1 LPIFPVRTAR
11 FPLHRKFSFAP
22 QTMPLSNLK
31 ESYIMT
37 PLSVA
42 SPAWTIPGYLETR
55 DNHLTINDVDALNLA
70 SEHDTPL
77 FVFSEPRIL
86 SNIERLKQAAREA
99 SHPMKFCY
107 ASKANSNMA
116 ILKTVLNAGIDIEVN
131 SGGELFK
138 ALRVG
143 FRPDQIIFNGTSKTP
158 AEIDEAVSAG
168 IYSINVDSIYE
179 IGLIEESAKRLG
191 KRARIALRLVPE
203 IGTRSHLGLQTALLT
218 SKFGI
223 SSSEVLEAFRRG
235 LRHPELIH
243 ICGIHIHVGSQTP
256 DIEPFAAA
264 FKTMWEHLVTVF
276 RETGHVLEHINL
288 GGGIPVNYLRDR
300 SQADELPAH
309 ERDMLGAELEPSDV
323 LAAALRAARESAR
336 AAQAEHLLEGIT
348 ILLEPGRS
356 VIADAGLV
364 LTTVRNLKRRPE
376 TGDTWLLTDAGY
388 NLLLSM
394 NNYKWYYH
402 LINASRADEPTD
414 AEYKVAG
421 PLCDSGDVY
430 FDIEREGRL
439 PDYRK
444 LPVDVQAGE
453 VLALLNS
460 GAYSL
465 AQMFHY
471 NGRPLPAAVM
481 VRDGG
486 RVDLIRRRDTYDDL
500 IAYDIWS

>member
-1 LPIFPVRTAR
+1 MSAQLAVQ
-11 FPLHRKFSFAP
+11 H
-22 QTMPLSNLK
+22 
-31 ESYIMT
+31 
-37 PLSVA
+37 
-42 SPAWTIPGYLETR
+42 PAWSIPDYLETR
-55 DNHLTINDVDALNLA
+55 ENHLTVNGVDALSLV
-70 SEHDTPL
+70 SEYNSPL
-77 FVFSEPRIL
+77 YVFSEPRIRF
-86 SNIERLKQAAREA
+86 NIERLKDAARTVER
-99 SHPMKFCY
+99 PIRFCY

-116 ILKTVLNAGIDIEVN
+116 VLKTVLDSGIDLEVN
-131 SGGELFK
+131 SGGELYK

-143 FRPDQIIFNGTSKTP
+143 FRPEQIIFNGTSKSD
-158 AEIDEAVSAG
+158 AEMDEAVRAG

-179 IGLIEESAKRLG
+179 IELVEKSAERVG
-191 KRARIALRLVPE
+191 KRANIALRLTPE

-223 SSSEVLEAFRRG
+223 SYSEVLDAFRRA
-235 LRHPELIH
+235 LQHPELLH
-243 ICGIHIHVGSQTP
+243 VSGIHIHVGSQTP
-256 DIEPFAAA
+256 DVEPFAAA
-264 FKTMWEHLVTVF
+264 FKTMWEHLVTLN
-276 RETGHVLEHINL
+276 RETGHTLEHINL

-300 SQADELPAH
+300 SMADQLPEH
-309 ERDMLGAELEPSDV
+309 ERDMLGADLEPADV
-323 LAAALRAARESAR
+323 LAAALKVARESAR
-336 AAQAEHLLEGIT
+336 EANAEHLLDRVT

-356 VIADAGLV
+356 IIADAGLV
-364 LTTVRNLKRRPE
+364 LTTVRNIKRRPE
-376 TGDTWLLTDAGY
+376 TKDVWLLTDAGY

-402 LINASRADEPTD
+402 LICASRAADTPD
-414 AEYKVAG
+414 SDYKVAG

-439 PDYRK
+439 PDYRS
-444 LPVDVQAGE
+444 LPAHVQPGE

-500 IAYDIWS
+500 VTNDVWQ